1 MKFVKSISALA
12 CLAMFVAAP
21 AAPQTPAPAASEVAV
36 QQARADDP
44 GHAPI
49 PVAIFAPT
57 SGATLPLIVISH
69 GTGAGMI
76 SHIDTAQALAQAG
89 FVVAAPMHPGDN
101 FQDDSDVGRPQWL
114 ANRSRQVSKVID
126 FMINQW
132 DGRARLAPNR
142 VGIFGF
148 SAGAATALISIGG
161 VPDLDLVPAHCARQ
175 PEFVCSIMAPSAA
188 GAGSTPPQWAHDR
201 RIAAAVIAAP
211 GLGFAFPPSG
221 LANVQVPVQLWSGA
235 ADQTVPYATNAGV
248 IRQSLSRPVDFHDVP
263 GAVHLS
269 FLAPCGPESPPQ
281 ICQDGEGFDRAAFH
295 RSFNQAVTAFFR
307 QHLGG
312 PVARAEA
319 PVRQAWDRSHR
330 RSRGQ

>member
-1 MKFVKSISALA
+1 MKFRRAISALA
-12 CLAMFVAAP
+12 GLAMLPAAP
-21 AAPQTPAPAASEVAV
+21 AAAQTSTSAAPPVAV
-36 QQARADDP
+36 QQASVVDP

-49 PVAIFAPT
+49 PVAIWSPA
-57 SGATLPLIVISH
+57 SGTALPLVVISH
-69 GTGAGMI
+69 GTGAGPI

-89 FVVAAPMHPGDN
+89 FVVVAPMHPGDN

-114 ANRSRQVSKVID
+114 ANRSRHVGKVID
-126 FMINQW
+126 FMFSMW
-132 DGRARLAPNR
+132 AGRARLAPDR

-148 SAGAATALISIGG
+148 SAGATTALISIGG

-175 PEFVCSIMAPSAA
+175 REFVCAIMVPSAA
-188 GAGSTPPQWAHDR
+188 GAGSTPPQWVHDR

-221 LANVQVPVQLWSGA
+221 LANVQVPIQLWSGA
-235 ADQTVPYATNAGV
+235 ADQTVPYATNAGP

-263 GAVHLS
+263 GAVHFS

-295 RSFNQAVTAFFR
+295 RSFNQALTAFFR

-312 PVARAEA
+312 PPARAET
-319 PVRQAWDRSHR
+319 PVR
-330 RSRGQ
+330 